1 MKENSALFLKALMEQ
16 SIPYKL
22 KNTRMDST
30 FSFDFALND
39 RIAQAHVTIFNDDNG
54 LRLLINDFF
63 IFDPELLDA
72 VLDIIN
78 AAPERAYATIYAL
91 GDEVYIRKEIT
102 TVSGFSTERVLST
115 LDELSGL
122 ACSLVEKL
130 ELVYSVLS

>member
-1 MKENSALFLKALMEQ
+1 MKENSALFLKALMER

-22 KNTRMDST
+22 KNTRMGSSY
-30 FSFDFALND
+30 SFDFALND
-39 RIAQAHVTIFNDDNG
+39 RIAQAEVCIFGDDNG

-63 IFDPELLDA
+63 IFDPELLDV

-78 AAPERAYATIYAL
+78 TAPERAYATIYAL
-91 GDEVYIRKEIT
+91 GDEVLIRKEIT
-102 TVSGFSTERVLST
+102 TASGFSADRVLDT
-115 LDELSGL
+115 LDELSGI